1 MMRLLVAVSVTV
13 HVHGLSSPAQR
24 WPNGEA
30 PKCGPKVSRPITPT
44 KTAAFES
51 AIASGAAVPS
61 VLLCRPFDDG
71 NVGACARAMLNFGL
85 WDLRL
90 VDPTASASSD
100 EALLRA
106 SGAAP
111 ILRRSSEHDRLAGAV
126 DDLQLVLATT
136 ARPRESRI
144 PVYEPREAVALATDA
159 IRRGEKVGFLF
170 GSEKNGLSNAELEH
184 ASAIVTIPTHP
195 GFGSLNLAQ
204 AIQAETQP

>member
-61 VLLCRPFDDG
+61 VLLCRPLDDG

-111 ILRRSSEHDRLAGAV
+111 ILRRSSSMTGLQAGRRRPTAGAC
-126 DDLQLVLATT
+126 DDGWT
-136 ARPRESRI
+136 RESRI

-170 GSEKNGLSNAELEH
+170 G
-184 ASAIVTIPTHP
+184 
-195 GFGSLNLAQ
+195 
-204 AIQAETQP
+204 